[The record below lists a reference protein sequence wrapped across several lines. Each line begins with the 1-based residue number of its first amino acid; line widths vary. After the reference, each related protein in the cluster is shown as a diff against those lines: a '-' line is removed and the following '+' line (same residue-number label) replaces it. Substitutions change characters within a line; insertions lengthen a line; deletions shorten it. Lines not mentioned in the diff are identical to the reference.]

1 MRPRSGFTLI
11 ELVVVIV
18 LMSLLAL
25 AGVEVIRHSSQSY
38 LKMSDRQALGNA
50 ARFVVERMSREFRSA
65 LPGSVRVSGP
75 CIEYM
80 PIKVAGTYFSA
91 PIESASTAMTVVR
104 VSTDL
109 AAETGSIAIYPV
121 GDDVYDVSTAILSP
135 DASIGAPDVD
145 NVSTITWVGSHTFP
159 YHSPTRRFY
168 MVEGPVSYCVDGE
181 HLFRYTN
188 YGIAAVQPVAADL
201 PAALPDRALLVN
213 QVTGASTPFSV
224 AEPGLTRNAIV
235 MLALAFTAA
244 GESIEVT
251 HEAHLRNV
259 P

>member
-1 MRPRSGFTLI
+1 MRLRSGFTLI